1 MMTSRDH
8 ERSWSWPRYVWCPL
22 SRKWLEIATW
32 WQWSPV
38 IGNCNVIVTPIV
50 TPIGNG
56 HLYYRAHS
64 WRLYICS
71 CRCSCMSRT
80 LRSTKSEDMY
90 RDHTYKYDCLNNG
103 PEPLQKILT
112 QHDSLKNEWTY
123 VCSHKTMKE
132 RLHYNETSVHISN
145 PTRRHTA
152 DGCSDKWRSRITKD
166 CIQYLRISMHMNVYI
181 KLSCNRFFMNMHLLV
196 IMH

>member
-123 VCSHKTMKE
+123 VYTRQWTNDYTRMKPAFTYLIQQE
-132 RLHYNETSVHISN
+132 DTRQMVAATSGA
-145 PTRRHTA
+145 P
-152 DGCSDKWRSRITKD
+152 G
-166 CIQYLRISMHMNVYI
+166 
-181 KLSCNRFFMNMHLLV
+181 
-196 IMH
+196 